1 MSKSNFT
8 SVELLYKNK
17 LIENI
22 YEACTCCYDNTKDI
36 DYMEKKEYI
45 RKRVEA
51 GHESVL
57 EHGRLAILIKN
68 IIKPSRISSV
78 VGYDFSKWLEFYT
91 AELEDGTY
99 NMIINGSI
107 RAYKHFINNIT
118 PYIYET
124 DAIARQI
131 IKILELNTPRELWG
145 KAEDFVIE
153 DFMNNH
159 SFIDAEP
166 DVQDISFARAGMRYD
181 CIEDKVLDTPK
192 IISKDN
198 KATKS
203 VTVAYDVLHMRETET
218 IPDMRTLLHIEGFS
232 DDVYENIIPIMVE
245 FKNMSRTA
253 THQLVRHRN
262 AITQESQRY
271 VSAENATFTIPMED
285 YEEKKIYNISIFG
298 SSHMGSLTD
307 LASELLSIYK
317 QLIQQGLKK
326 EEARAFLPSNVN
338 CGRLYMTFTIA
349 SLKKFLQLRTDPHAQ
364 YEIRQYALAIES
376 MTKDKIINY

>member
-1 MSKSNFT
+1 
-8 SVELLYKNK
+8 
-17 LIENI
+17 
-22 YEACTCCYDNTKDI
+22 
-36 DYMEKKEYI
+36 
-45 RKRVEA
+45 
-51 GHESVL
+51 
-57 EHGRLAILIKN
+57 
-68 IIKPSRISSV
+68 
-78 VGYDFSKWLEFYT
+78 
-91 AELEDGTY
+91 
-99 NMIINGSI
+99 
-107 RAYKHFINNIT
+107 
-118 PYIYET
+118 
-124 DAIARQI
+124 
-131 IKILELNTPRELWG
+131 
-145 KAEDFVIE
+145 
-153 DFMNNH
+153 
-159 SFIDAEP
+159 
-166 DVQDISFARAGMRYD
+166 MRYD
-181 CIEDKVLDTPK
+181 CIEDRILNTPK

-218 IPDMRTLLHIEGFS
+218 VPDMRTLLHIEGFS
-232 DDVYENIIPIMVE
+232 NSVYENIIPIMIE

-285 YEEKKIYNISIFG
+285 YEEKKMYNISIFG

-307 LASELLSIYK
+307 LASELLAIYK